1 MKLSLEVH
9 GPLEEQLAAA
19 AKRLNISVEEVAQVA
34 LRDLL
39 ARSDVEFE
47 KVTRRILEKN
57 GDLYKRLA

>member
-1 MKLSLEVH
+1 
-9 GPLEEQLAAA
+9 
-19 AKRLNISVEEVAQVA
+19 VEEVAQVA

-47 KVTRRILEKN
+47 KVARRILEKN